1 MRLLLNK
8 TRLDFDIEENVME
21 EVLHTCG
28 WDTMDVWELLEGDLD
43 RRSDPDFLRI
53 IEEAGGKAF
62 KRTGASHQHY
72 QIVELDIPEDEKDDY
87 FIDDVNG
94 FERIL
99 KVVKPNT
106 IKRIHGEIEWR
117 GEDQG
122 RDSHEQTN
130 L

>member
-8 TRLDFDIEENVME
+8 TRLDFDIEEDVMN
-21 EVLHTCG
+21 EVLHACG
-28 WDTMDVWELLEGDLD
+28 WNDLDVWELIEGDFD

-53 IEEAGGKAF
+53 IEKHGSKAI

-72 QIVELDIPEDEKDDY
+72 QIVEIDIPEDEKDDY
-87 FIDDVNG
+87 FIDDVHG

-106 IKRIHGEIEWR
+106 IRRIHGEI
-117 GEDQG
+117 
-122 RDSHEQTN
+122 
-130 L
+130 

>member
-53 IEEAGGKAF
+53 IEKY
-62 KRTGASHQHY
+62 GANHLRRLMLLIKCY
-72 QIVELDIPEDEKDDY
+72 QIVEIDCLEEEK
-87 FIDDVNG
+87 G
-94 FERIL
+94 
-99 KVVKPNT
+99 
-106 IKRIHGEIEWR
+106 
-117 GEDQG
+117 
-122 RDSHEQTN
+122 
-130 L
+130 

>member
-43 RRSDPDFLRI
+43 RRSNSEFIRI
-53 IEEAGGKAF
+53 IEKHGSKAF

-72 QIVELDIPEDEKDDY
+72 QIVEIDIPESEKEDY
-87 FIDDVNG
+87 FIDDVAGN
-94 FERIL
+94 ERIL

-106 IKRIHGEIEWR
+106 IKRIHGEIE
-117 GEDQG
+117 
-122 RDSHEQTN
+122 
-130 L
+130 